1 MKKFYTNILTLGNKV
16 CVRSIENGERRK
28 YRDEFKPTVFVPSR
42 KGGSE
47 YSTIDGVVVEPI
59 QAGNIRETRDFINEY
74 KGMSNFQV
82 YGYTEWSNQYIGE
95 NFDNCDFDTEQIKTC
110 IIDIEVA
117 SEMGFPSV
125 AEVREEIIA
134 ITIKDS
140 TTGNL
145 YVLGREPVVI
155 DRDDVYYLCCPTET
169 ELLEKFLNI
178 WQTME
183 PDIITGWNS
192 KMYDMPYLVRRIEKI
207 LGKKEVKRLSIWDF
221 VKERTVRVM
230 NRQELVYMVGGLAQL
245 DYLDLYRKFTYQN
258 QESYKL
264 DHIAFVELGEKK
276 LSYAEHDS
284 MHTFYKK
291 DYQKF
296 IEYNIKDVE
305 LVSRLEDKMKLIDLA
320 VVMAYDAGINYE
332 DVFGQTRYWDAMIYN
347 HLRRKNIVVPRKPE
361 DVEKPKLVGAY
372 VKEIP
377 DNGISSDWV
386 VSFDLN
392 SLYPH
397 LIMQYNISPETLME
411 DVPKWEGE
419 IDDLV
424 TGQAKLPKVENGSMA
439 GNGWY
444 FRNDMQGFLP
454 ELMQQLYDDR
464 VTYKKL
470 YLEAEKANDD
480 VNKSKYNNRQMARKI
495 SLNSAYG
502 AIGNEYFRYFDIRK
516 AEAIT
521 MSGQLAI
528 RWIERKMNDYM
539 NGLLQTKDVDYVV
552 ASDTDSVYINMGDV
566 VEKFLSKLEDKN
578 KIVDA
583 LSQFCDDKVEPFID
597 GAYQELADYMNSY
610 QQRMVMKREVIA
622 DRGLWTAKKRY
633 ILNVHDSEGIRYDEP
648 KLKIMGIEAVRSS
661 TPSACRGTILETMK
675 LILNGTQDELIEYVS
690 NFRNEFMVLPP
701 EEISFPRSVR
711 GLDKYYDSVTRYT
724 KGTPIHVKGSLIHNL
739 LLKEKSLSSKFMT
752 IKDGDKIKF
761 TYLKEPNPTKDKVIA
776 FANALPSEFDLDS
789 HIDRDM
795 QFEKAYLEP
804 IKSVLNV
811 VGWQYEKQE
820 SLESFFI

>member
-1 MKKFYTNILTLGNKV
+1 
-16 CVRSIENGERRK
+16 
-28 YRDEFKPTVFVPSR
+28 
-42 KGGSE
+42 
-47 YSTIDGVVVEPI
+47 
-59 QAGNIRETRDFINEY
+59 
-74 KGMSNFQV
+74 
-82 YGYTEWSNQYIGE
+82 
-95 NFDNCDFDTEQIKTC
+95 
-110 IIDIEVA
+110 
-117 SEMGFPSV
+117 
-125 AEVREEIIA
+125 
-134 ITIKDS
+134 
-140 TTGNL
+140 
-145 YVLGREPVVI
+145 
-155 DRDDVYYLCCPTET
+155 
-169 ELLEKFLNI
+169 
-178 WQTME
+178 
-183 PDIITGWNS
+183 
-192 KMYDMPYLVRRIEKI
+192 
-207 LGKKEVKRLSIWDF
+207 
-221 VKERTVRVM
+221 
-230 NRQELVYMVGGLAQL
+230 
-245 DYLDLYRKFTYQN
+245 
-258 QESYKL
+258 
-264 DHIAFVELGEKK
+264 
-276 LSYAEHDS
+276 
-284 MHTFYKK
+284 
-291 DYQKF
+291 
-296 IEYNIKDVE
+296 
-305 LVSRLEDKMKLIDLA
+305 
-320 VVMAYDAGINYE
+320 
-332 DVFGQTRYWDAMIYN
+332 
-347 HLRRKNIVVPRKPE
+347 
-361 DVEKPKLVGAY
+361 
-372 VKEIP
+372 
-377 DNGISSDWV
+377 
-386 VSFDLN
+386 
-392 SLYPH
+392 
-397 LIMQYNISPETLME
+397 MQYNISPETLLE
-411 DVPKWEGE
+411 DVPKWEGN

-424 TGQAKLPKVENGSMA
+424 TGQAKLPNVKNGSMA

-444 FRNDMQGFLP
+444 FRNDTQGFLP

-539 NGLLQTKDVDYVV
+539 NGLLQTEDVDYVV

-566 VEKFLSKLEDKN
+566 VEKFLSKIDDKN

-661 TPSACRGTILETMK
+661 TPSACRDTILETMK
-675 LILNGTQDELIEYVS
+675 LILNGTEDELIDYVS
-690 NFRNEFMVLPP
+690 NFRDEFMELPA

-804 IKSVLNV
+804 IKTVLNV
-811 VGWQYEKQE
+811 VGWQHEKQE
-820 SLESFFI
+820 SLESFFV